1 MSEMKQR
8 YLEVTFRRGRAIAAY
23 YHLPRRR
30 GQRSHHT
37 VKAGS
42 GLVID
47 FARDG
52 MPIGI
57 EIVSPGKVSVAAM
70 NRVLRKFGFEPIT
83 RAELAPLLAA

>member
-1 MSEMKQR
+1 MKQR
-8 YLEVTFRRGRAIAAY
+8 YLDVMFCRGRAIAAY

-30 GQRSHHT
+30 GQKSHHT

-57 EIVSPGKVSVAAM
+57 EIVSPGKVSPTAM
-70 NRVLRKFGFEPIT
+70 NRILKKFGFEQIT